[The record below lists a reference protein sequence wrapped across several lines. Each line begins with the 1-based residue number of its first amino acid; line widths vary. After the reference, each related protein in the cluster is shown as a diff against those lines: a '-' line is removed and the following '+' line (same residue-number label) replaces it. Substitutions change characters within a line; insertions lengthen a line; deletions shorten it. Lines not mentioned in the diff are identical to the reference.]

1 MTATTEF
8 QAPLKNYRLFASASI
23 DEAREFVG
31 NVFCP
36 HRLTPSKRTARLDA
50 QMNHARISDYT
61 SLNFLKYG
69 AKVNVEPGALQ
80 DFFNVQIQLTGH
92 VVTRC
97 GSQTEDIGAG
107 DAAVLS
113 PTEYVS
119 MDWSGDSSMLIYR
132 IDKKLVERKLSA
144 MIFDSLS
151 DPIVFATKL
160 NHHSAS
166 GAGWLRAVRFLLDEL
181 DGSAKFLNF
190 PHAAEAFDDSLVMS
204 LLFGQEHNYSHRLH
218 NGSPKVAPKSVKR
231 VEAYI
236 QENAG
241 NTISIEDLT
250 RVSQGSARA
259 LYSAFKHYRET
270 SPMKY
275 LRKVRLENVRQD
287 LLDGSKQ
294 VSVTEIAF
302 RWQFLQLGRFAAD
315 YQQVFGELPSS
326 TLRRVR

>member
-1 MTATTEF
+1 MIATTEY
-8 QAPLKNYRLFASASI
+8 QAPLKDYRLFVSASI

-36 HRLTPSKRTARLDA
+36 HRLTPSKRTVQLKA

-80 DFFNVQIQLTGH
+80 DFFNVQIQLTGN

-97 GSQTEDIGAG
+97 GSQTEDIGVG

-119 MDWSGDSSMLIYR
+119 MDWNSDSSMLIYR
-132 IDKKLVERKLSA
+132 IDKKLVERKLTA
-144 MIFDSLS
+144 MICDSLS
-151 DPIVFATKL
+151 DPIVFAAKL

-181 DGSAKFLNF
+181 DGGAKFLNF

-218 NGSPKVAPKSVKR
+218 NGPPKATPRSVER
-231 VEAYI
+231 VEEYI

-241 NTISIEDLT
+241 NAISIEDLT
-250 RVSQGSARA
+250 RVSQSSARS
-259 LYSAFKHYRET
+259 LYSAFRYYRET

-287 LLDGSKQ
+287 LLDGSRE
-294 VSVTEIAF
+294 VSVTAVAI
-302 RWQFLQLGRFAAD
+302 RWQFFQLGRFAAE
-315 YQQVFGELPSS
+315 YQQAFGELPSS